1 MVFEQEVYV
10 GDSKLSL
17 VGAPTSTANVLVSK
31 QDGAGGSSKGG

>member
-17 VGAPTSTANVLVSK
+17 VGAPASTPNIL
-31 QDGAGGSSKGG
+31 SS